1 MLVSSSIYLYLA
13 VIYICIFL
21 CSLGMAATC
30 YYLMRMVSGDHKDGV
45 FQQRMMRGR
54 VGSQGR
60 VQFNRHFF
68 IPEPTPM
75 SHGFW
80 YVVW

>member
-13 VIYICIFL
+13 VIYICIFI

-54 VGSQGR
+54 VGSQGCNSMDTFSS
-60 VQFNRHFF
+60 QNL
-68 IPEPTPM
+68 PSGT
-75 SHGFW
+75 
-80 YVVW
+80 